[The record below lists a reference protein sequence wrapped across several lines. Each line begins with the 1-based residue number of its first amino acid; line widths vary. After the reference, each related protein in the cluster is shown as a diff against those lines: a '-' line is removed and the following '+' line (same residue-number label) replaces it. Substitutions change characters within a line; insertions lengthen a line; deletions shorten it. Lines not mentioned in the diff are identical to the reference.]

1 MKSHVLAWRKSPSG
15 FHIEYLPTSG
25 VFFEPHRGPSTS
37 PESATRISSLALL
50 SFAGPLDIAEPDDE
64 GKNPNVEA
72 RGRRCQ
78 GNDCRGC
85 DCRVWGPADDSSE
98 LAPAAP

>member
-1 MKSHVLAWRKSPSG
+1 MKSHVLAWGKSPTG
-15 FHIEYLPTSG
+15 FQIEYLPKSE
-25 VFFEPHRGPSTS
+25 VFFEPHRGPSTR
-37 PESATRISSLALL
+37 PESATRTSSLALL

-64 GKNPNVEA
+64 GKNPNVET

-85 DCRVWGPADDSSE
+85 DCRVWDDSSE